1 MKKLA
6 ADSTFERIR
15 SYYLSDNVTLSPSD
29 EDVRKRWAAAFSY
42 TLDERKTDT
51 QVVKFLVVD
60 FGISESQAYR
70 DLANAKNL
78 FSDARKATKEAL
90 RHMVTQWAIEAFDMA
105 RTKKDFKG
113 MEKMLNQITKA
124 NNLDK
129 EDMDL
134 PDPSTWNPPTQ
145 LINIDFNF
153 FYSDLGK
160 FVDDSIKN
168 DFNKLIVQIN
178 KLVEKSPIKNYFQPF
193 KTIDITHEDVKD
205 EPADGN

>member
-6 ADSTFERIR
+6 SDSTFERIR
-15 SYYLSDNVTLSPSD
+15 NYYLKEDVVLSEHD
-29 EDVRKRWAAAFSY
+29 EGVRKRWATAFSLI
-42 TLDERKTDT
+42 LDDRKTDT
-51 QVVKFLVVD
+51 QVVKMLTTD
-60 FGISESQAYR
+60 FDISESQAYR

-78 FSDARKATKEAL
+78 FSDARKASKEAL
-90 RHMVTQWAIEAFDMA
+90 RHLVTQWAIEAFEMA

-153 FYSDLGK
+153 FYSDLGQ
-160 FVDDSIKN
+160 FVDDSIKE
-168 DFNKLIVQIN
+168 DFNKLIERIN

-193 KTIDITHEDVKD
+193 KTIDITHETVED
-205 EPADGN
+205 ELTGGD

>member
-6 ADSTFERIR
+6 AESTFERIR

-29 EDVRKRWAAAFSY
+29 EDVRKRWAAAFSC
-42 TLDERKTDT
+42 TLDERKLDS
-51 QVVKFLVVD
+51 QVVKFLTAN
-60 FGISESQAYR
+60 FGVSESQAYR

-78 FSDARKATKEAL
+78 FSDARKASKEAL
-90 RHMVTQWAIEAFDMA
+90 RHLVTQWAIEAFDMA
-105 RTKKDFKG
+105 KTKKDFKG
-113 MEKMLNQITKA
+113 MEKMLGQIVRA

-153 FYSDLGK
+153 FYSDFVK
-160 FVDDSIKN
+160 YVDDSIK
-168 DFNKLIVQIN
+168 DEFNKLVMKIN
-178 KLVEKSPIKNYFQPF
+178 KLVENSPIRNYFQPF
-193 KTIDITHEDVKD
+193 KTIDITHEDIED
-205 EPADGN
+205 ESADGN